1 MPANQVHGTIGGMR
15 KGTAAIPRA
24 SLSQIVIGYD
34 HSDEAEDAVA
44 LTHYLARR
52 TGARATAV
60 SCFGMDGIPAGERGS
75 AVEERAAPLFGRLR
89 AALGEAAITTRA
101 MVESSAARGLSD
113 AAAELD
119 ADLIVIGSTRRGKL
133 GRVMPGS
140 VGERLVQGGD
150 RPVAVA
156 PRGYAGRRHIGIGLI
171 AVGYQAGPEGD
182 AALGMTASLAANLD
196 AAVRVITVFDARG
209 YTPRYE
215 EHLRSVKEG
224 LQHDLAAAGEA
235 LSDIEHETVLLDGD
249 PAAWLA
255 EQGMEVDL
263 LVLGSRGYGPL
274 ERALLGSVS
283 GEVMRTAPCP
293 VVVVPRPGGVSQT
306 DD

>member
-1 MPANQVHGTIGGMR
+1 MSKA
-15 KGTAAIPRA
+15 TAAGPRA
-24 SLSQIVIGYD
+24 SLSQIVVGYD

-60 SCFGMDGIPAGERGS
+60 SCFGMDGIPEPERDD
-75 AVEERAAPLFGRLR
+75 AVEEKSAPLFGRLR
-89 AALGEAAITTRA
+89 AALGEAAVATRA
-101 MVESSAARGLSD
+101 VVESSAARGL
-113 AAAELD
+113 AAAAKELD
-119 ADLIVIGSTRRGKL
+119 ADLIVVGSTRRGKL

-156 PRGYAGRRHIGIGLI
+156 PRGYAGRRHIGVGLI

-182 AALGMTASLAANLD
+182 AALGTTASFAGDLD

-209 YTPRYE
+209 FTPRYE
-215 EHLRSVKEG
+215 EHLQSVKQG
-224 LQHDLAAAGEA
+224 LERDLEAAGGA
-235 LSDIEHETVLLDGD
+235 LDGIEHETVLLDGD

-274 ERALLGSVS
+274 ERTLLGSVS

-293 VVVVPRPGGVSQT
+293 VVVVPRPAKSRL
-306 DD
+306 D